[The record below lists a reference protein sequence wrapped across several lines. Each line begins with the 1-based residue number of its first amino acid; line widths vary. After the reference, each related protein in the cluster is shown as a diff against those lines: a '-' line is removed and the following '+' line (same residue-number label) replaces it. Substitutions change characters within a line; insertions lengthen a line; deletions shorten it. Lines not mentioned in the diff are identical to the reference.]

1 MKEVTEK
8 LKKQRETEKLKREEN
23 ATHSSNLAL

>member
-8 LKKQRETEKLKREEN
+8 LKKQRETEKLKREDKP
-23 ATHSSNLAL
+23 THSSNLAL

>member
-8 LKKQRETEKLKREEN
+8 LKKQRETEKLKREAT